1 MKQRYR
7 VFLNDKVIT
16 IYEDDK
22 IPENGSNCMAID
34 YTDTPSLAN
43 AYGRFCQDAEC
54 LSLNI
59 NANGKFTEAC
69 SAFNSMFKRIE
80 AAGGIVRNRI
90 REYLFI
96 KRLGVWDLPKG
107 KLHKKE
113 PVEKGA
119 LREVREETGLKGLL
133 ITKDLPSTFHIYKNK
148 KGIEVLKETY
158 WFEMKCHI
166 DQKPVPQAEENIT
179 EVKWF
184 SFNDLNIPMQHTY
197 ASLHDLLENYL
208 QI

>member
-7 VFLNDKVIT
+7 VFLNDKIIT

-22 IPENGSNCMAID
+22 ITDNGPGSMAID
-34 YTDTPSLAN
+34 FTDTPSLSR
-43 AYGRFCQDAEC
+43 AYGKFCLDTEC
-54 LSLNI
+54 VSFHI
-59 NANGKFTEAC
+59 NASGKFSEAC
-69 SAFNSMFKRIE
+69 LAFNSLFKCIE

-113 PVEKGA
+113 PIEKGA
-119 LREVREETGLKGLL
+119 LREVKEETGLKGLL
-133 ITKDLPSTFHIYKNK
+133 ITKNLPPTFHIYKNK
-148 KGIEVLKETY
+148 KGIEVLKQTH

-166 DQKPVPQAEENIT
+166 DQKPVPQIEEDIT
-179 EVKWF
+179 EAKWF
-184 SFNDLNIPMQHTY
+184 SYNDLNIPMQNTY
-197 ASLHDLLENYL
+197 ASLHDLMENYL
-208 QI
+208 QV